1 MGDFMKAKD
10 LREQT
15 AEELELFLADKQ
27 KELFK
32 LRFQHF
38 TGQLENTA
46 KMKLVRREVARA
58 KTLMG
63 QRQVTTQHQDEVITE
78 SSAEGGES

>member
-1 MGDFMKAKD
+1 MGDFTKAKE

-15 AEELELFLADKQ
+15 DEELQVFLSDKQ
-27 KELFK
+27 QELFK

-46 KMKLVRREVARA
+46 KMKLVRREVARVRTIMA
-58 KTLMG
+58 ERNQG
-63 QRQVTTQHQDEVITE
+63 ISEQTE
-78 SSAEGGES
+78 QGADS

>member
-1 MGDFMKAKD
+1 MGDNQKAKD

-15 AEELELFLADKQ
+15 VEELETFVSDKV
-27 KELFK
+27 KELFR

-46 KMKLVRREVARA
+46 QIKLVRREVARA
-58 KTLMG
+58 RTI
-63 QRQVTTQHQDEVITE
+63 VTERAQAQGVE
-78 SSAEGGES
+78 S

>member
-1 MGDFMKAKD
+1 MGDFTKAKE

-15 AEELELFLADKQ
+15 DEELEGFLADKQ
-27 KELFK
+27 EELFK

-46 KMKLVRREVARA
+46 KIKLVRREVARA
-58 KTLMG
+58 KTIMAERRKAQG
-63 QRQVTTQHQDEVITE
+63 AE
-78 SSAEGGES
+78 S